1 MVGESFKKT
10 LFESLVVI
18 LLAMVLVLPEVS
30 HGQTKISSIE
40 IQGCRSLSKD
50 EVFKVLH
57 VSKGRVFQEVDLVG
71 EVETIKR
78 LYYSEG
84 FFWTTV
90 ETSVQRRPNVQITF
104 RISEGRRAV
113 VGEIDFVG
121 TTVFFREELETH
133 LGLKRGAFF
142 KAAELNSGIERIL
155 EMYEKAGHP
164 YCQLNLK
171 NFGLSPGGGVNFT
184 LQIVEGPA
192 VTVNEMDF
200 AGLVN
205 THAYVLQ
212 REMEISPGEVYN
224 SEKIERSVVNMDRLG
239 FIRVRQEPHLLA
251 LSEPS
256 QGRLSIAV
264 EEVKASRAEVALGYN
279 PGEGE
284 VKGYLTGLLDFHLVN
299 ILGTGREGKVRWFR
313 RDPHSSELE
322 FSYTEPYILGTRLN
336 VRVYISQVDFDSTY
350 IRNSFGLD
358 LDSRVSYGVTA
369 GAGFSLER
377 TNPESWG
384 RSFLSS
390 EEKWKGKLFLSLD
403 FRDNGFNPRSGSY
416 FFAEAGYASKR
427 NSATKFFSPE
437 LAEENITSAEGLAEY
452 FAPLRRNQV
461 IAARVFIGGVGSSA
475 DRLPVTEEI
484 YMGGLGSLRGYR
496 QDQFSGRLIFWSN
509 LEYRLL
515 PDPDSRLFLFFDSG
529 FFSREATEGWRYGY
543 GLGFRLGSKL
553 GNLAFD
559 LGVPLKEGFSQAKL
573 HFGVASNF

>member
-1 MVGESFKKT
+1 MVRKSFIKR
-10 LFESLVVI
+10 LRESLVIVM
-18 LLAMVLVLPEVS
+18 LAMLFSLPEAS
-30 HGQTKISSIE
+30 YGQARIDAIE
-40 IQGCRSLSKD
+40 IEGCRSLSKD
-50 EVFKVLH
+50 EVFRVLNFRE
-57 VSKGRVFQEVDLVG
+57 GEVFQEVDLVG

-90 ETSVQRRPNVQITF
+90 ETSVQRRTNVQITF
-104 RISEGRRAV
+104 RISEGRGVV
-113 VGEIDFVG
+113 VGEIDFAG
-121 TTVFFREELETH
+121 MRVFPREELETY

-171 NFGLSPGGGVNFT
+171 DFELSPGGRVNFT
-184 LQIVEGPA
+184 LQIIEGPA
-192 VTVNEMDF
+192 VTVNEIDF

-205 THAYVLQ
+205 THPYVLQ
-212 REMEISPGEVYN
+212 REMEISPGDAYN
-224 SEKIERSVVNMDRLG
+224 SEKIERSVANLDRLR
-239 FIRVRQEPHLLA
+239 FIRVNEEPQILA
-251 LSEPS
+251 LSEAS
-256 QGRLSIAV
+256 RGRLRIPV
-264 EEVKASRAEVALGYN
+264 EEVQASKAEVALGYN

-284 VKGYLTGLLDFHLVN
+284 VAGYLTGLFDFHLVN
-299 ILGTGREGKVRWFR
+299 IFGTGREGKVRWFR

-322 FSYTEPYILGTRLN
+322 FSYTEPYIMGTRLN

-369 GAGFSLER
+369 GAGFSFER

-384 RSFLSS
+384 RSFLAS

-437 LAEENITSAEGLAEY
+437 LAEENITSANGLAEY

-475 DRLPVTEEI
+475 DRLPITEEI

-515 PDPDSRLFLFFDSG
+515 PDPDSRLFLFFDSAY
-529 FFSREATEGWRYGY
+529 FSRETSEGWRYGY

-573 HFGVASNF
+573 HFGVASDF